1 MAKIDKDPFLNRWM
15 SFGIVGLAV
24 MIAANTAYVPL
35 GIIGRGHDDLL
46 LWVMPAW
53 IVGLTLVSNWL
64 LRKAYRRWW

>member
-15 SFGIVGLAV
+15 SFGIVGVAV
-24 MIAANTAYVPL
+24 MIAATTAYVPL

-46 LWVMPAW
+46 LWVMPTWLVA
-53 IVGLTLVSNWL
+53 LTLVSNWL